1 MDALEKAA
9 KRVRNKCNLSSED
22 VLAAFRSFYS
32 PCSVK
37 HAHIN
42 PQGIPDTV
50 AVLIDAYV
58 KALKSRHFPDK
69 NASKEEKEEY
79 ALCNMALTDT
89 LRAISIRLEQLTRM
103 KKFAEYHPRAGI
115 IHLGIPRYLNWVN
128 DDELEEFTFS
138 FAQCVSG
145 LQGLGIRGM
154 PPQNDSG
161 STVRDILVN
170 P

>member
-1 MDALEKAA
+1 
-9 KRVRNKCNLSSED
+9 
-22 VLAAFRSFYS
+22 
-32 PCSVK
+32 
-37 HAHIN
+37 
-42 PQGIPDTV
+42 
-50 AVLIDAYV
+50 
-58 KALKSRHFPDK
+58 
-69 NASKEEKEEY
+69 
-79 ALCNMALTDT
+79 MALTDT

-161 STVRDILVN
+161 PTVRDILVLRWKEHWDVPGLQAVIFSERGPVGGVTN
-170 P
+170 VQN